1 MNCWTFN
8 RKCDIMRQNK
18 EMLRMFDKYLDL
30 YILKMESIKLIKETI
45 ESNIPN
51 RINKELNKY
60 QDAILMD
67 FYFDQLLSGEADKNV
82 ENHVQKYIT
91 INEVNKEEK
100 RISYRFNR
108 KGDALNEFKSIE
120 ESRKAVSLSV
130 YTLSTMYNNVLIS
143 ILIEFEN
150 IVTSIFEDI
159 ITRYPDAYLN
169 DTTVSYVKIIKAND
183 IDEIKRKI
191 ISNEVDSI
199 MRESIFKWL
208 KIIEKKHKIIISLE
222 NQYTKDFIESYLRR
236 NIIVHNDSKINMDY
250 INGMKIIGEE
260 VPENMVGKKLLCT
273 KEYIEKTIDASI
285 YFIIYIINQIIV
297 LFNEENENFTNAII
311 NLGFQ
316 KIKNEEYNLAREIQ
330 RLLKD
335 NKTLDQQSRVYALIN
350 YWQTYKWDGKYEDV
364 KKEIEAFDISA
375 YEDLIKLAVYS
386 LKDNYE
392 KIETLLSYEFSD
404 EKQNEELAVELEDFP
419 VFKQLRKQKF
429 YKDLKE
435 KYPNAFNVK
444 STQIDEE
451 NEDGRKEIVKNNKGK
466 FEITIDVQ
474 KEKITESEK
483 SKNVEIEENKEG

>member
-1 MNCWTFN
+1 MFN
-8 RKCDIMRQNK
+8 S
-18 EMLRMFDKYLDL
+18 LL
-30 YILKMESIKLIKETI
+30 IL
-45 ESNIPN
+45 
-51 RINKELNKY
+51 
-60 QDAILMD
+60 
-67 FYFDQLLSGEADKNV
+67 
-82 ENHVQKYIT
+82 
-91 INEVNKEEK
+91 
-100 RISYRFNR
+100 
-108 KGDALNEFKSIE
+108 
-120 ESRKAVSLSV
+120 
-130 YTLSTMYNNVLIS
+130 
-143 ILIEFEN
+143 FEN
-150 IVTSIFEDI
+150 IITSIFEDI

-183 IDEIKRKI
+183 IGEIKRKI

-208 KIIEKKHKIIISLE
+208 KIIEKKHKIKISLE
-222 NQYTKDFIESYLRR
+222 NQYTKDFIEAYLRR

-260 VPENMVGKKLLCT
+260 VPENMVGKKFLCT

-335 NKTLDQQSRVYALIN
+335 NKTLDQQSRIYALIN

-392 KIETLLSYEFSD
+392 KIENLLSYEFSD
-404 EKQNEELAVELEDFP
+404 EKQNEELAIELEDFP